1 VGAGDLR
8 ELFGIAPTPDFA
20 MLSHPL
26 PRERAE
32 KRCCVLQHRFRVSK
46 KPQTVKTRDKKAQ
59 KAFSLWEKV
68 AKIFD
73 F

>member
-1 VGAGDLR
+1 
-8 ELFGIAPTPDFA
+8 
-20 MLSHPL
+20 
-26 PRERAE
+26 
-32 KRCCVLQHRFRVSK
+32 VSK
-46 KPQTVKTRDKKAQ
+46 KPQTVKTRDKNAQEQ

>member
-1 VGAGDLR
+1 MTVWNWRFNRIGHKAPTSKKVGA
-8 ELFGIAPTPDFA
+8 
-20 MLSHPL
+20 
-26 PRERAE
+26 
-32 KRCCVLQHRFRVSK
+32 FRVSK
-46 KPQTVKTRDKKAQ
+46 KPQTVKTRDKNAQAQ

>member
-1 VGAGDLR
+1 
-8 ELFGIAPTPDFA
+8 
-20 MLSHPL
+20 
-26 PRERAE
+26 
-32 KRCCVLQHRFRVSK
+32 VSK
-46 KPQTVKTRDKKAQ
+46 KPQTVKTRDKNAQAQ